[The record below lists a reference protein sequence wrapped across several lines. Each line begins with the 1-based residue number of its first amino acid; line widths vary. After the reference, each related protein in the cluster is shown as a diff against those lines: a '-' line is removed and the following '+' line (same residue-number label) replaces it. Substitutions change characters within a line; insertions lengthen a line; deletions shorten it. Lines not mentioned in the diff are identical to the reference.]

1 MRATVM
7 GRIGEKH
14 VQIIN
19 QEPTAKKTYSIV
31 RPKTADLTKRTK
43 PFNKEKTSRILSLK
57 NEI

>member
-14 VQIIN
+14 VKIIN
-19 QEPTAKKTYSIV
+19 QEPNVKKTYSIV
-31 RPKTADLTKRTK
+31 RPKTADLMKRTK
-43 PFNKEKTSRILSLK
+43 SLNKEKTSRILSLK

>member
-1 MRATVM
+1 M

-19 QEPTAKKTYSIV
+19 QEPNVKKTYSIV

-43 PFNKEKTSRILSLK
+43 SFNKEKTSRILSLK

>member
-1 MRATVM
+1 M

>member
-7 GRIGEKH
+7 RRIGEKH

-19 QEPTAKKTYSIV
+19 QEPNVKKTYSIV
-31 RPKTADLTKRTK
+31 RPKTADLMKRTK
-43 PFNKEKTSRILSLK
+43 SLNKEKTSRILSLK